1 MLTTSSDSRARNAA
15 LRKAEGKLPSCFY
28 RINSG
33 LCLTVVAQ
41 HVARSLVLVART
53 RWCGALR
60 HSDDE
65 EEARNIISWRDTDK
79 KPESVGKFVCRPRER
94 AQRRLIMPLSRRP
107 ACICCRQKART
118 NIPKNSSSAL
128 SPSHHTWLVDEFDVR
143 IRSYPFWISNRASL
157 LRPPNTPKA
166 LT

>member
-94 AQRRLIMPLSRRP
+94 EH
-107 ACICCRQKART
+107 
-118 NIPKNSSSAL
+118 N
-128 SPSHHTWLVDEFDVR
+128 VV
-143 IRSYPFWISNRASL
+143 
-157 LRPPNTPKA
+157 
-166 LT
+166 